1 MICPKCQTENPKNSR
16 FCNHCG
22 APLPRPED
30 ISGIPT
36 RTLQTSFPE
45 LTRGST
51 FAKRYELIEEL
62 GKGGMGRVYKVF
74 DNKIKEEVALKLL
87 NPDVASDERT
97 IARFSNELKFARK
110 IIHKHVCRMYDLN
123 EEKGTHFITM
133 EYVPGEDLKSMLRM
147 TKQLSVGTAI
157 SIAKQ
162 VCEGLV
168 EAHKRGVVHR
178 DLKPSNIM
186 IDKEGNVRIMDFGI
200 ARSSESKG
208 ITKAGRMIGTPE
220 YMSPEQVDG
229 AEADQCSDIYSLGA
243 ILYEMLTGRQP
254 YEGESSLSIALKH
267 KSDPTPDP
275 RGLNEQIPE
284 ELSHVVMKC
293 MEKDKRQRF
302 QTAEELLSRLTEVEE
317 GITSAEWIIPE
328 KKPKK
333 KKIDLKKIDLRKWT
347 KPLIYSGAV
356 GLAVALIVAGIFLFF
371 GKGGT
376 IESIAVLPFE
386 NVHAD
391 PNTEYL
397 SDGMTERIISK
408 LAQLPQLKKVIAR
421 SSVFRY
427 KGQPIDPQTVGREL
441 GVDAVLVSRM
451 SRRGDELTV
460 SVELVRVND
469 SSHIWGQEYT
479 QNIAEIFTV
488 QDEITNSIADNLK
501 LRLTG
506 AEIERLTRRYTE
518 NPEAF
523 IAYNKGRYFWNKR
536 TEEDLWKAI
545 DYFMQALQ
553 HDPNYA
559 HAYTGLSQ
567 SYLLLPEYG
576 TYPPNEAYP
585 KVRENALRALEI
597 DDMLAEAH
605 VSLAQVKWR
614 FEFDI
619 ESAEREYLRAI
630 ELDPNYATAHHWY
643 AYDLMCWARH
653 EEAIREIRKAHEL
666 DPLSLV
672 INRNV
677 GQVLYRAGHL
687 DEAIVA
693 LQKTLEMNPSF
704 SYIHFHLGSIY
715 LQRQRYAEAL
725 AEFEAERNIA
735 RGWRT
740 HIEAWIGIIYAEMG
754 DREKAQEILDELL
767 SRSEQMY
774 VAPTLIAV
782 LYFSLGEDDMGFQM
796 LEEAHKVYDNW
807 VRLIKVEPIFD
818 RVRSDPR
825 FEEML
830 IKRGFKK

>member
-677 GQVLYRAGHL
+677 GQVLYRAGRL